1 MADAREFVAG
11 LVEEMQRVFAQLGTQ
26 ETLESESQGQVEM
39 RTLLQAALKS
49 ELEASELAGM
59 WMPST
64 AEIDVKQMFA
74 QQCADEMKHYD
85 LIARRLRELGAD
97 LTGFDAVAEGYSPLY
112 HYLRSLRTTV
122 ERVAGGPFAREAIA
136 EVRNA
141 QFVTYCKTVGDTATA
156 QLYEA
161 TIGPD
166 ETHHHAWG
174 RELLE
179 KYCTTPELQDL
190 AAAAARNTLAIA
202 DELRTL
208 AEKTKGRGPAP
219 VS

>member
-11 LVEEMQRVFAQLGTQ
+11 LVDEMRSVFAQLGAQ

-39 RTLLQAALKS
+39 KTLLQAALKS

-59 WMPST
+59 WMPTT
-64 AEIDVKQMFA
+64 AEIDAKQMFA

-85 LIARRLRELGAD
+85 LIARRLRELGES
-97 LTGFDAVAEGYSPLY
+97 LEGFDALAEGYSPLY
-112 HYLRSLRTTV
+112 HYLRGLRTTV

-136 EVRNA
+136 EIRNT
-141 QFVTYCKTVGDTATA
+141 QFVDYCKAVGDQATA
-156 QLYEA
+156 ALYET

-166 ETHHHAWG
+166 ETHHHGWG
-174 RELLE
+174 RALLE
-179 KYCTTPELQDL
+179 KYCTTQELQDL

-208 AEKTKGRGPAP
+208 TERSKGLRIFP